1 MATAR
6 KPAGDLTG
14 RQAEKLA
21 AERDAEA
28 KERAKSMA
36 TATVV
41 AEAEKS
47 NTVVDLVAKPTPE
60 VEVEEQ
66 PVVVEEAPREIRVNT
81 NLTDIVIGQGNYMTF
96 EVGVPYRVPAHVA
109 NHLEEKGLI
118 WH

>member
-14 RQAEKLA
+14 RTAEKLA
-21 AERDAEA
+21 RERDTEA

-36 TATVV
+36 TATIV
-41 AEAEKS
+41 AESEKS
-47 NTVVDLVAKPTPE
+47 NVVVDLVEKPKP
-60 VEVEEQ
+60 EVEEQ
-66 PVVVEEAPREIRVNT
+66 PVVVEESDRVIRVNAD
-81 NLTDIVIGQGNYMTF
+81 LKDVVIGQGNYFDF
-96 EVGVPYRVPAHVA
+96 EVGVQYRVPAFVA

>member
-14 RQAEKLA
+14 RTAEKLA

-28 KERAKSMA
+28 KERAKTMA
-36 TATVV
+36 TATIV

-47 NTVVDLVAKPTPE
+47 NTVIDLVDKPRP
-60 VEVEEQ
+60 EVEEQ
-66 PVVVEEAPREIRVNT
+66 PVVVEESPREIRVNA
-81 NLTDIVIGQGNYMTF
+81 NLTDVVIGQGNYMTF
-96 EVGVPYRVPAHVA
+96 EVGVPYRVPAFVA
-109 NHLEEKGLI
+109 DHLEEKGLI

>member
-28 KERAKSMA
+28 KERAKTMA
-36 TATVV
+36 TATIV

-47 NTVVDLVAKPTPE
+47 NTVIDLTAKPAP
-60 VEVEEQ
+60 VVEEQ

-81 NLTDIVIGQGNYMTF
+81 NLTDIVIGQGNYLTF
-96 EVGVPYRVPAHVA
+96 EVGVPYRVPAFVA

>member
-14 RQAEKLA
+14 RQAEALA
-21 AERDAEA
+21 AARDAEA

-36 TATVV
+36 TATIV
-41 AEAEKS
+41 AESEKAT
-47 NTVVDLVAKPTPE
+47 TVVDLVDKPKPA
-60 VEVEEQ
+60 EVEEQ
-66 PVVVEEAPREIRVNT
+66 PVVVEEAAREIRVNA
-81 NLTDIVIGQGNYMTF
+81 NLTDVVIGQGNYYTF
-96 EVGVPYRVPAHVA
+96 EVGVPYRVPAFVA

>member
-14 RQAEKLA
+14 RTAEKLA
-21 AERDAEA
+21 AARDAEA
-28 KERAKSMA
+28 KERAKTMA
-36 TATVV
+36 TATIV
-41 AEAEKS
+41 AESEKAT
-47 NTVVDLVAKPTPE
+47 TVVDLVDRPKPE
-60 VEVEEQ
+60 VEEK

-81 NLTDIVIGQGNYMTF
+81 NLTDVVIGQGNYFTF
-96 EVGVPYRVPAHVA
+96 EVGVPYRVPAFVA

>member
-14 RQAEKLA
+14 RTAEKLA

-36 TATVV
+36 TATIV
-41 AEAEKS
+41 AEAERTS
-47 NTVVDLVAKPTPE
+47 QVVDLVDKPKP
-60 VEVEEQ
+60 EVEEQ

-81 NLTDIVIGQGNYMTF
+81 NLNEVVIGQGNYFTF
-96 EVGVPYRVPAHVA
+96 EIGVPYRVPAFVA
-109 NHLEEKGLI
+109 NHLEEKGLL